1 MNISRR
7 SEDLSDRAHRLEE
20 EAEALRGKLEKN
32 LVALQ
37 HRVKRAGPLLGVGAL
52 LLVGV
57 VGGALALRASRQAR
71 SRVARRRI
79 QHFLKGV
86 SRTAGEPQRLVR
98 SASLRQRAIW
108 AAAAMGASAAA
119 RQFAR
124 KALVP

>member
-1 MNISRR
+1 MNILRR
-7 SEDLSDRAHRLEE
+7 SDDMTGRARRLEA

-37 HRVKRAGPLLGVGAL
+37 HRVKRAGPFLGIGAL
-52 LLVGV
+52 LLVGL
-57 VGGALALRASRQAR
+57 VGGAVALRASRRGRA
-71 SRVARRRI
+71 RVARRRI

-86 SRTAGEPQRLVR
+86 SHAAGEPQRLVR
-98 SASLRQRAIW
+98 SASLRQRAMW